1 MRRDVVRIPQRSS
14 GSNQVAKFPDSDQ
27 VPGRALLLRDHS
39 GRNWRKQMKEKTCAA
54 CDCPLDETAIAV
66 TVGGESVEVCCNECA
81 RALNEA
87 GATVSGEG

>member
-1 MRRDVVRIPQRSS
+1 
-14 GSNQVAKFPDSDQ
+14 
-27 VPGRALLLRDHS
+27 
-39 GRNWRKQMKEKTCAA
+39 MKEKTCAA

-66 TVGGESVEVCCNECA
+66 TVGGESVEVCCKECA